1 VEIALGGVSGLRKM
15 TRSGDEIKRHYG
27 AGSPRLCQPLTL
39 RMVIW
44 AHGDLAGC
52 EQRPEQQ
59 RGGSGRGQRGLGLD
73 PALERFLYPGSNRQQ
88 LIAFSL
94 MT

>member
-1 VEIALGGVSGLRKM
+1 
-15 TRSGDEIKRHYG
+15 
-27 AGSPRLCQPLTL
+27 
-39 RMVIW
+39 MVIW

-73 PALERFLYPGSNRQQ
+73 PALERFVQRWVGTSGQRLARARSRPPPP
-88 LIAFSL
+88 LITFP
-94 MT
+94 